1 MCYNDCKQLFYS
13 SRKGELPMKPE
24 IYKFRSALGG
34 FNRRD
39 VTGYIE
45 QAAREQQ
52 KQLEELAQ
60 RLARS
65 EEENAALKAQLEGA
79 QTQSG
84 DLADQ
89 GSKMRASLEE
99 STQSLTRLRGEMKTA
114 QTQLAVAKKELAGLQ
129 QKVAELEPVAR
140 QYEALKDRVATVELD
155 AHRKAQTTVDEAQA
169 QAGALREETRRW
181 VEELCGEYLALKD
194 TLEGCVSQTEAAGR
208 LFAEKEETCRALL
221 RRAGAEQEAAE
232 GAQ

>member
-1 MCYNDCKQLFYS
+1 
-13 SRKGELPMKPE
+13 MKPE

-45 QAAREQQ
+45 QAARENRER
-52 KQLEELAQ
+52 LEELAQ
-60 RLARS
+60 KLARS
-65 EEENAALKAQLEGA
+65 EEENAALRAQLEGA
-79 QTQSG
+79 QTESG

-89 GSKMRASLEE
+89 ESKMRASLEE
-99 STQSLTRLRGEMKTA
+99 STLSLTRLRGEMKTA
-114 QTQLAVAKKELAGLQ
+114 QTQLALAKRELAGLQ
-129 QKVAELEPVAR
+129 QKVEQLEPIAQ

-155 AHRKAQTTVDEAQA
+155 AHRKAQTTMDEAQE
-169 QAGALREETRRW
+169 QADTLREETRRW
-181 VEELCGEYLALKD
+181 VEALCGEYLALKD
-194 TLEGCVSQTEAAGR
+194 TLESCARQSEAASR

-221 RRAGAEQEAAE
+221 RRAGVEQDAAE